1 MEISIDREKERFLQ
15 FINEEGNN
23 NIVFSGVFGI
33 GKSYFLNK
41 FFNESYEDQYIGIF
55 LSPVNYSVASNED
68 IFEYIKVDI
77 LLQLLSKVPCNF
89 KKTELSLSAGTY
101 FYLRNH
107 LDDFLVSLLNL
118 AEKTYYG
125 TGLIDTLSSFKKEID
140 KYIDKHS
147 KDEKQEVQSF
157 VQKITS
163 RPGSI
168 YESNLITQIIHNL
181 VEDAKTNMGTNKKVI
196 LVIDDLDRI
205 DPEHIFRILNILSV
219 HNDFGNQ
226 QEHKF
231 RFDKTILVCDID
243 NIRNIYRAKY
253 GINVDFNGYIDKFYS
268 KEVYYFHNE
277 EAIIQSLSN
286 LVCDMKID
294 YEIGFTENN
303 NLIHNIFVSIL
314 KSLIEINAINIR
326 TLEKFKFDF
335 CFGNSIAISNNK
347 RYSIKKV
354 YSIAIFELLK
364 RLFGASNDL
373 EEALAKLASE
383 KHPDYLT
390 QSYSKEFLSIFIALA
405 DYPHNGFRVSKTIY
419 KYNNKIQYSINN
431 PKIKGFA
438 DIPYDNLV
446 ITPSDEFEIL
456 HMAYVNYT
464 KYFSV
469 KKNIGNNKVR

>member
-277 EAIIQSLSN
+277 EEIINNIAKQVCCIDIDEETTINDPNSIIHDSLVYILSTFIKTGKLNIRSLLKMKGDYHLKGYIAYNISRCRSIKNIPAI
-286 LVCDMKID
+286 
-294 YEIGFTENN
+294 
-303 NLIHNIFVSIL
+303 SIL
-314 KSLIEINAINIR
+314 
-326 TLEKFKFDF
+326 
-335 CFGNSIAISNNK
+335 
-347 RYSIKKV
+347 
-354 YSIAIFELLK
+354 ELLK
-364 RLFGASNDL
+364 RIFGTSSDL
-373 EEALAKLASE
+373 EDALSDIARNFTFVGNRAFNPK
-383 KHPDYLT
+383 D
-390 QSYSKEFLSIFIALA
+390 FLQIFVPLA
-405 DYPHNGFRVSKTIY
+405 DYPQHYFEIQINSSNERIHHIY
-419 KYNNKIQYSINN
+419 KGITYLLDNRTPWYATDSLKCTQNINLFEVL
-431 PKIKGFA
+431 KDA
-438 DIPYDNLV
+438 YDNYKRYFP
-446 ITPSDEFEIL
+446 IT
-456 HMAYVNYT
+456 
-464 KYFSV
+464 
-469 KKNIGNNKVR
+469 GR